1 MRKSERDRI
10 TDRISVSTIVI
21 KNSLKSR
28 GMALLKLIVD
38 KNI

>member
-10 TDRISVSTIVI
+10 TDRISVSTAVI

-38 KNI
+38 KNV

>member
-10 TDRISVSTIVI
+10 TDRISVSTVVI

>member
-1 MRKSERDRI
+1 MRKSERERI
-10 TDRISVSTIVI
+10 TDRISVSTVVI

-38 KNI
+38 KNV

>member
-10 TDRISVSTIVI
+10 TDRISVSTVVI

-38 KNI
+38 KNV